1 METLI
6 FKGIGEDPDPRHQ
19 STRNNLVY
27 FKITIVG
34 IVAQPSFSMCTPV
47 CLASEVGFIYIL
59 QCKLQVVI
67 CISFIKIEFEA
78 ETIFKLLMWQ
88 KMIEVV
94 PSAIICRQL
103 LAASCHEYYFSLYST
118 PDTFFPWKP
127 VWRLKIPPR
136 LLSSRGLQPQ
146 EDSDS

>member
-6 FKGIGEDPDPRHQ
+6 FKEIGEDPHPRHQ
-19 STRNNLVY
+19 STRNNL
-27 FKITIVG
+27 FC
-34 IVAQPSFSMCTPV
+34 VAQPSFSMCTPV

-67 CISFIKIEFEA
+67 CISFTKIEFEA

-94 PSAIICRQL
+94 PSAIICHQL
-103 LAASCHEYYFSLYST
+103 LAASCHEYYFFIYST

-127 VWRLKIPPR
+127 VWRSKIPPR